1 MEGNPVKNIHTPA
14 SGAGAKASYYAK
26 RFLALLRAR
35 APVGGLEIS
44 DTALR
49 FAVFDGKTWKL
60 TSIRVSPGLM
70 ESNRIENRAEFVAT
84 AQRLRAQILGEDEA
98 KGRGKINVVV
108 SLSSISIYSQ
118 VFGLP
123 IIQGEN
129 LEKAVQLNVQM
140 VSPVEVKEAYSG
152 WQLVGEDKDTFRL
165 EVLSAFVDRKVVDD
179 VTHALEEAGFVV
191 VAIESRALGL
201 ARLVRERGVRIDL
214 AKPYILI
221 NLDTSG
227 LDFLVIRRG
236 QLYFEYFHS
245 WKDMQNEKQQVT
257 REAFE
262 ALLKRSLYQVLN
274 FYTAHWPEPVK
285 EVLVSTNALQ
295 GEMSQIIEKNFGLVV
310 QPLTITADAQFTPD
324 WFVAIGSALRGLMPR
339 SEDKDISL
347 LGIGAQERFRHEQIL
362 NFISF
367 WRVVVPVVMGIL
379 LVSFVS
385 ADAFLINMRRSLESQ
400 AAFQIKKEEIAEINS
415 LQSQATRFNQ
425 TVRFIQSAKQLMKPK
440 WPLVGKINGFLEAHH
455 ITMSR
460 FYLQDGNSPLVLSGE
475 APSETDILDFKK
487 ALDTDPLFGGT
498 ELPLTEIRKSS
509 GKGFSFSIRFIIKS

>member
-1 MEGNPVKNIHTPA
+1 MTTPT
-14 SGAGAKASYYAK
+14 SPFGAKISYYAK
-26 RFLALLRAR
+26 RFFALLRAR
-35 APVGGLEIS
+35 TPVGGLEIS

-49 FAVFDGKTWKL
+49 FAVFDGKTWKF
-60 TSIRVSPGLM
+60 TSLRLPPGLM
-70 ESNRIENRAEFVAT
+70 ESNRIQNRAEFILA

-98 KGRGKINVVV
+98 RGKGKINVVV

-179 VTHALEEAGFVV
+179 VTQALEETGFVV
-191 VAIESRALGL
+191 VAIESRALAL

-221 NLDTSG
+221 NLDTAG
-227 LDFLVIRRG
+227 LDFLILRRG

-245 WKDMQNEKQQVT
+245 WKEMQNEKQQVT

-274 FYTAHWPEPVK
+274 FYTAHWPEPLK

-295 GEMSQIIEKNFGLVV
+295 GEMSQIIVKNFGLTV

-339 SEDKDISL
+339 GEDKDISL

-362 NFISF
+362 NFIGF
-367 WRVVVPVVMGIL
+367 WRVVVPAVMGLL

-400 AAFQIKKEEIAEINS
+400 QAFQLTKEEVAEISS
-415 LQSQATRFNQ
+415 LQSQAVRFNQ
-425 TVRFIQSAKQLMKPK
+425 TVGLIQSAKKLIKPK
-440 WPLVGKINGFLEAHH
+440 GPLVEKIEGLLETHH

-460 FYLQDGNSPLVLSGE
+460 LRLQDSISPLTLSGE

-487 ALDTDPLFGGT
+487 ALDADPLFGGT
-498 ELPLTEIRKSS
+498 ELPLTEIRKTS
-509 GKGFSFSIRFIIKS
+509 GKGFSFSIRFILKS

>member
-1 MEGNPVKNIHTPA
+1 MNNISVSA
-14 SGAGAKASYYAK
+14 SPLKAKLSYYAK
-26 RFLALLRAR
+26 RLFALLRAR
-35 APVGGLEIS
+35 APIGGLEIS

-49 FAVFDGKTWKL
+49 FAVFDGETWKF
-60 TSIRVSPGLM
+60 TSIRLPPGFM
-70 ESNRIENRAEFVAT
+70 ESNRIQNRAEFILA
-84 AQRLRAQILGEDEA
+84 AKRLREQILGEGEA
-98 KGRGKINVVV
+98 KGRGKVNVVV

-118 VFGLP
+118 VFSLP
-123 IIQGEN
+123 VIQGEN

-179 VTHALEEAGFVV
+179 VMRALEEAGFVV

-221 NLDTSG
+221 NLDTAG
-227 LDFLVIRRG
+227 LDFLIIRRG

-245 WKDMQNEKQQVT
+245 WKEMQNEKQQVT

-274 FYTAHWPEPVK
+274 FYTAHWPEPIK
-285 EVLVSTNALQ
+285 EVLVSTNALRD
-295 GEMSQIIEKNFGLVV
+295 EISQIIAKNFGLTV
-310 QPLTITADAQFTPD
+310 QPLTITADTQFTPD
-324 WFVAIGSALRGLMPR
+324 WFVAIGSALRGLIPR
-339 SEDKDISL
+339 GGDKDISL
-347 LGIGAQERFRHEQIL
+347 LGVGAQERFRHEQIL

-367 WRVVVPVVMGIL
+367 WRIVIPTVMGLL

-400 AAFQIKKEEIAEINS
+400 TAFQLKKEEVAEINS
-415 LQSQATRFNQ
+415 LRSQAVRFNQ
-425 TVRFIQSAKQLMKPK
+425 TVGLIQSAKQLIKPK
-440 WPLVGKINGFLEAHH
+440 GPLVAKIEGLLETHH
-455 ITMSR
+455 IILSR
-460 FYLQDGNSPLVLSGE
+460 FHLQDGNSPLALSGE
-475 APSETDILDFKK
+475 APSETDILNFKK
-487 ALDTDPLFGGT
+487 ALDADPLFGGT
-498 ELPLTEIRKSS
+498 ELPLTEIKKTS
-509 GKGFSFSIRFIIKS
+509 GKGFSFSIRFILKS